1 MTSPHAEQAI
11 LDARTHGKAL
21 LKFISPNDAGVT
33 GSHQCGFY
41 LPSGVWEFFTPQ
53 PPVNDLNHKHIV
65 SIVWQNGLVT
75 ESAVTWYGKG
85 TRHEYRLTR
94 FGRDFP
100 FLNADAVGNLLVLV
114 PVTLESFHAYV
125 LDLEED
131 IELVQAALGVE
142 VIDSWGVFEPGR
154 EHVEDEEE
162 CLERH
167 FREFAAVLEDFP
179 TGLAFSE
186 ATRAAIL
193 DCVKNLGTLPHDKR
207 LMQAINAEYRLFRL
221 VERRLCNE
229 QIHRMFES
237 VDDFLQTASSIT
249 NRRKSRAGRS
259 FENHVEFI
267 LKDAGVPHAAQ
278 PAIDGKPDFV
288 IPSVEAYND
297 PAYPVDRLF
306 VVGLKTTCKDRWRQ
320 VLNEGRRVP
329 TKHLLTLQK
338 GISGNQLAEMAR
350 ANVSLVVPQ
359 PLHKD
364 YPSQPSMN
372 ILTIDRFIDDVQGR
386 LGA

>member
-1 MTSPHAEQAI
+1 MMTSPHAEQAI
-11 LDARTHGKAL
+11 ADARTNGRAL

-53 PPVNDLNHKHIV
+53 APVNGINHKHIV
-65 SIVWQNGLVT
+65 SITWQNGLIT

-114 PVTLESFHAYV
+114 PISLEQFHAYV
-125 LDLEED
+125 LDLEDD
-131 IELVQAALGVE
+131 IEQVQAALGVE
-142 VIDSWGVFEPGR
+142 AIDSWGVFEPGR
-154 EHVEDEEE
+154 EHVEDEDE

-167 FREFAAVLEDFP
+167 FRKFAAELEDFP
-179 TGLAFSE
+179 SGLTFSE
-186 ATRAAIL
+186 ATRTAIR
-193 DCVKNLGTLPHDKR
+193 DCVQNLARMPHDKR
-207 LMQAINAEYRLFRL
+207 LVQAINAEYRLFRL

-237 VDDFLQTASSIT
+237 VDDFLKTAGSIT
-249 NRRKSRAGRS
+249 NRRKARAGRS

-267 LKDAGVPHAAQ
+267 LKDAGVPHESQ
-278 PAIDGKPDFV
+278 PAIDGKPDFI

-297 PAYPVDRLF
+297 PSYPVDRLF

-320 VLNEGRRVP
+320 VLNEGQRVP

-338 GISGNQLAEMAR
+338 GISGNQLAEMSK

-359 PLHKD
+359 PLHKE
-364 YPSQPSMN
+364 YPKERAMD
-372 ILTIDRFIDDVQGR
+372 ILSIDRFISDVQER
-386 LGA
+386 L